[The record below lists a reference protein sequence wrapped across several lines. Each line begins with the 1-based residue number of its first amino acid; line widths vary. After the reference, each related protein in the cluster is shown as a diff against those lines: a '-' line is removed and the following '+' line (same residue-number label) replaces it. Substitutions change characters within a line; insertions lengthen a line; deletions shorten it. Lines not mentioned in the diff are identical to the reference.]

1 VTIQP
6 ESLAARL
13 PKVGLAHRKG
23 TKIVATL
30 GPSSSSEEMV
40 GALIRAGVDVF
51 RLNFSHGEH
60 ETHREHVAR
69 IRRVSRDAGRPI
81 AILQD
86 IQGPKIRIGKVVG
99 DEVQLVAGQTFVFTP
114 DPIEATAERAHV
126 SYDRLAEDIPVGHS
140 VLVDDGRLELVV
152 TEVRGRD
159 IVCQV
164 IIGGPLR
171 PKKGVNFPGS
181 TMRISILTDK
191 DKRDLELGVALGV
204 DFVAASFVQSAADVL
219 EVKEHLLGLGATTP
233 VIAKIER
240 PQALT
245 NLRDIVLVSE
255 GIMIAR
261 GDLGVEIPVEDVP
274 LVQKRIIRLCNDEG
288 KPVITATQML
298 DSMIQNPRP
307 TRAEATDVANAI
319 LDGTDAVM
327 LSNET
332 AAGQYPL
339 EAVEVM
345 ARIAVQTERAMSREP
360 HRVPPGDH
368 LRPVQDAIAHAVTN
382 MAPQLGAAAILTA
395 TFSGSSARMVSKY
408 RPSCPIIAATP
419 YEATTRQLALVW
431 GVEAYVVPE
440 TETTDELF
448 KQTLRTVTQRG
459 LVDHGDI
466 VLLVAGVPMGQAGT
480 TNLVKVEVV
489 SKVIASGMGI
499 GQRSV
504 AGVARWFDDPETAL
518 RDMQPGDIL
527 LTEATDAAWTP
538 VMARAGAVIVRAGG
552 LTSHTAIVGLELRVP
567 VLLSCEEVDQIP
579 TGQVITLDPG
589 RGVVYPGHIHI

>member
-1 VTIQP
+1 MSTQP

-13 PKVGLAHRKG
+13 PKVGLSQRKG

-30 GPSSSSEEMV
+30 GPSSSSDEMV
-40 GALIRAGVDVF
+40 ARLMAAGVDVF
-51 RLNFSHGEH
+51 RLNFSHGDH
-60 ETHREHVAR
+60 DTHRQSVER
-69 IRRVSRDAGRPI
+69 IRRLSREAGRHI

-86 IQGPKIRIGKVVG
+86 IQGPKIRIGKVQG
-99 DEVQLVAGQTFVFTP
+99 GEVQLVSGQSFVFTP
-114 DPIEATAERAHV
+114 DLIEATTERAHV
-126 SYDRLAEDIPVGHS
+126 SYDRLAEDVPVGHT

-152 TEVRGRD
+152 TEVKDRD

-164 IIGGPLR
+164 VIGGPLR
-171 PKKGVNFPGS
+171 PNKGVNFPGS

-191 DKRDLELGVALGV
+191 DKRDLALGAEVGV

-219 EVKEHLLGLGATTP
+219 EVKEHLRGLGVSTP
-233 VIAKIER
+233 VIAKVER

-245 NLRDIVLVSE
+245 NLRDIVLVSD

-274 LVQKRIIRLCNDEG
+274 LVQKRIIRMCNDEG

-332 AAGQYPL
+332 AAGQFPL

-345 ARIAVQTERAMSREP
+345 VRIALQTERAMGREP
-360 HRVPPGDH
+360 RRVPPGDR
-368 LRPVQDAIAHAVTN
+368 LRPVQDSLAHAVTN
-382 MAPQLGAAAILTA
+382 MAPELGAAAILTA
-395 TFSGSSARMVSKY
+395 TYSGSSARMVSKY
-408 RPSCPIIAATP
+408 RPSCPILAATP
-419 YEATTRQLALVW
+419 HVATTRHLALVW
-431 GVEAYVVPE
+431 GVEAVLVPE
-440 TETTDELF
+440 TATTDELF
-448 KQTLRTVTQRG
+448 QETLKVVTQRG
-459 LVDHGDI
+459 FVDHGDI
-466 VLLVAGVPMGQAGT
+466 VLLVAGVPMGQPGT

-489 SKVIASGMGI
+489 TRVIASGVGI
-499 GQRSV
+499 GQRPV
-504 AGVARWFDDPETAL
+504 AGVARWFDDPDAAL
-518 RDMQPGDIL
+518 AYLEPGDIL
-527 LTEATDAAWTP
+527 LAETTDAAWTP
-538 VMARAGAVIVRAGG
+538 VMARAGAVIVRSGG

-567 VLLSCEEVDQIP
+567 VLLSCEDIESIP
-579 TGQVITLDPG
+579 TGEVITLDPG